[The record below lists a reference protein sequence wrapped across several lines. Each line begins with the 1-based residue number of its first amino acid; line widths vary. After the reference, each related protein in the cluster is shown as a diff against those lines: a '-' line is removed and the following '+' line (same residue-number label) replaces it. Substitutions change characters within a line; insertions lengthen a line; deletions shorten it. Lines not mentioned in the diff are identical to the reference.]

1 MLFAVIKRAAQ
12 DIFTLMTQFLLDR
25 TGLTP
30 DTVTFLLVGA
40 LSLLLLKFFLGPKKR
55 TASNPKTL

>member
-1 MLFAVIKRAAQ
+1 MLFAVIQRAAQ
-12 DIFTLMTQFLLDR
+12 DLFTLMTQFLQDH

-30 DTVTFLLVGA
+30 GTVTFLWVGT